1 MKFARTIS
9 APALALV
16 ACLTPFA
23 PAPALAQQGGTL
35 YVGTDHG
42 VYVPAT
48 DRQQIRVTVRIK
60 TFIAPSDTTSTVS
73 GRYLLDYVDVKGEAQ
88 QTTIESDTAFTYLVD
103 PLVSG
108 VVVDPRT
115 GLRHVNVSFRITAE
129 VAEGERAPHPSLTVE
144 TLDRRSGEI
153 ASFLAFPGFSGGVY
167 VAAGDVN

>member
-9 APALALV
+9 ALALV
-16 ACLTPFA
+16 ACLTMLA
-23 PAPALAQQGGTL
+23 PAPAIAQQGGTL

-48 DRQQIRVTVRIK
+48 DSQLIRTTVRIK
-60 TFIAPSDTTSTVS
+60 TFVAPSDTTSVAS

-88 QTTIESDTAFTYLVD
+88 QTTIESGAAFTYLVD

-129 VAEGERAPHPSLTVE
+129 VAEGERAPHPSLTIEIV
-144 TLDRRSGEI
+144 DRRTGEL
-153 ASFLAFPGFSGGVY
+153 ASFLAFPGFTGGAY
-167 VAAGDVN
+167 VAASDVN

>member
-1 MKFARTIS
+1 MTFTRSIS

-16 ACLTPFA
+16 ACLTLLA
-23 PAPALAQQGGTL
+23 PAPAVAQQGGTL

-48 DRQQIRVTVRIK
+48 DSQQIRVTIRIK
-60 TFIAPSDTTSTVS
+60 TYIAPSDPSGSS
-73 GRYLLDYVDVKGEAQ
+73 GRYLLDYVDVKGESQ
-88 QTTIESDTAFTYLVD
+88 QATIESGTAFKYIVD
-103 PLVSG
+103 PRVSG

-129 VAEGERAPHPSLTVE
+129 VAEGQRAPHPSITIE
-144 TLDRRSGEI
+144 ILDRRSGEL